1 LPPRKSVTLSSL
13 FSQACKRLDIAT
25 ERAMGCER
33 VETTL
38 ILHLTPD
45 QKVNFELIEDEE
57 SGQIV
62 LGPQIDE

>member
-1 LPPRKSVTLSSL
+1 MPPRKSVTLSSL

-33 VETTL
+33 VDSTL
-38 ILHLTPD
+38 ILHLSPEE
-45 QKVNFELIEDEE
+45 KVNFELIEDEE

-62 LGPQIDE
+62 LGPQIDQ

>member
-1 LPPRKSVTLSSL
+1 
-13 FSQACKRLDIAT
+13 
-25 ERAMGCER
+25 MGCER

-57 SGQIV
+57 SGQLV